1 MDIDASNAHSF
12 HSACSSSSILGV
24 GGLLFAV
31 LVVHCML
38 VRQSKGKATARLA
51 SAAATPTSTFQA
63 RGRASLPFRTTQ
75 PKRPYA
81 HATMLRT
88 AAQKHDQK
96 QQAQQSVL
104 SKTLSQTLFSSSPP
118 EQSKPPPSKS
128 ISAGFQNV
136 LRPSPSAMNQMKAP
150 PPRQSG
156 GIKRTSSGLAKAF
169 NDGAFED
176 ESGSQNKPI
185 VLGGGSPAK
194 MPQTDLFGED
204 DFDSDIDLDVEEPQA
219 KGSVKYPTLPAQK
232 PAAPLPNPVVYP
244 TLPRQQ
250 QARTGYQDSGYGS
263 IEPGV
268 KEGEA
273 VPASS
278 NPLPWSSSPVEHFR
292 PSKEASSIRQ
302 FAYTGEQAKQ
312 PQQQEQSRAFK
323 RRTLPWE
330 VEEEQEQE
338 SDGTTHEKGFAT
350 PAPKAGKKSQFPWN
364 TTASA
369 VKDQQKKHREEV
381 KKAVKK
387 NDGTDESIQK
397 AKSKRKQVARVFL
410 SEEQQHVLELV
421 VEKKKSVFFTGSA
434 GTGKSVLLRE
444 IIASLR
450 KKYAREPDRIA
461 VTASTGLAACNV
473 GGVTLHSFAG
483 IGLGKEPVADLVKK
497 IKRNQKARHRWMRTK
512 VLVVDEVSMVDGELF
527 DKLEAIARNLRN
539 NGRPFGGIQLVITG
553 DFFQLPPVPD
563 KGKVAQFAFDAGTWP
578 TAVEYTI
585 GLHHVFRQKDPVFA
599 GMLNEMR
606 EGRLSQSSINTF
618 RSLSRPLDFNDDLE
632 ATELFALR
640 SEVENANKSR
650 LVNLQGNEETFEARD
665 GGTIVDKTQR
675 DKLLSNCMAPETIRL
690 KKGAQVML
698 IKNVDESLV
707 NGSIGRVIGFMD
719 EGEFDKYCI
728 NEEAYT
734 QSNDGILGTQLPANT
749 MTKEELARKRLT
761 DNLTIQR
768 KFPLV
773 RFAIAD
779 GTSRDLLCQP
789 ESWKVE
795 LPNGEVQASRSQ
807 VPLILAWALSIH
819 KAQGQTLER
828 VKVDLGKVFEKGQAY
843 VALSRATSMGGL
855 QVLRFDPKKVNA
867 HEKVGAFYSNLAR
880 VELETGK
887 TKKGGAAAPKK
898 GLKADDY
905 EKSFLEDDWANMP

>member
-1 MDIDASNAHSF
+1 M
-12 HSACSSSSILGV
+12 
-24 GGLLFAV
+24 
-31 LVVHCML
+31 
-38 VRQSKGKATARLA
+38 R
-51 SAAATPTSTFQA
+51 
-63 RGRASLPFRTTQ
+63 
-75 PKRPYA
+75 
-81 HATMLRT
+81 
-88 AAQKHDQK
+88 
-96 QQAQQSVL
+96 
-104 SKTLSQTLFSSSPP
+104 
-118 EQSKPPPSKS
+118 
-128 ISAGFQNV
+128 
-136 LRPSPSAMNQMKAP
+136 AP
-150 PPRQSG
+150 PPRQNAG
-156 GIKRTSSGLAKAF
+156 GIKRTASGFAKAF
-169 NDGAFED
+169 DSAFEED
-176 ESGSQNKPI
+176 RGSQNRPI
-185 VLGGGSPAK
+185 VLGGNTPSK
-194 MPQTDLFGED
+194 IPQTDLFGED
-204 DFDSDIDLDVEEPQA
+204 DFDSDIDLDVEEPNA
-219 KGSVKYPTLPAQK
+219 KGTVNYPTLAKPK
-232 PAAPLPNPVVYP
+232 PAAAPMPKSVIYP

-263 IEPGV
+263 VEPSA
-268 KEGEA
+268 KEAIPG
-273 VPASS
+273 SS
-278 NPLPWSSSPVEHFR
+278 NPFPWSSSPLEHFQPTR
-292 PSKEASSIRQ
+292 DPSTIRQ
-302 FAYTGEQAKQ
+302 FAYDGGESTRG
-312 PQQQEQSRAFK
+312 QSTAMAEPREVK
-323 RRTLPWE
+323 RRTLPWLE
-330 VEEEQEQE
+330 KKDDE
-338 SDGTTHEKGFAT
+338 SASTSTAYQSIGEAMRPTSRGFAT
-350 PAPKAGKKSQFPWN
+350 PASKADKKSQFPWN

-381 KKAVKK
+381 KKTIKK
-387 NDGTDESIQK
+387 NEGTDESISK

-410 SEEQQHVLELV
+410 SEEQQHVLDLV

-444 IIASLR
+444 IITSLR

-483 IGLGKEPVADLVKK
+483 IGLGKEPVAELVKK
-497 IKRNQKARHRWMRTK
+497 IKKNQKARHRWMRTK

-527 DKLEAIARNLRN
+527 DKLEAIARQLRN

-563 KGKVAQFAFDAGTWP
+563 KGKIAQFAFDASTW
-578 TAVEYTI
+578 TTSVEYTI
-585 GLHHVFRQKDPVFA
+585 GLHHVFRQKDPGMCTRWSEIRFCTDHFLVFA

-606 EGRLSQSSINTF
+606 EGRLSASSISTF
-618 RSLSRPLDFNDDLE
+618 RSLSRPLNFNDDLD

-640 SEVENANKSR
+640 SEVDRANADR
-650 LVNLQGNEETFEARD
+650 LVNLQGNVEVFEARD

-675 DKLLSNCMAPETIRL
+675 DKLLSNCMAPETITL

-698 IKNVDESLV
+698 IKNIDESLV

-728 NEEAYT
+728 NEDAYKQAT
-734 QSNDGILGTQLPANT
+734 DGILSTQTPSLS
-749 MTKEELARKRLT
+749 KEEMARKRLT
-761 DNLTIQR
+761 DNLTTQR

-843 VALSRATSMGGL
+843 VALSRATSMAGL

-867 HEKVGAFYSNLAR
+867 HEKVGTFYANLAR
-880 VELETGK
+880 VELEGGGSGAK
-887 TKKGGAAAPKK
+887 AVKSNPQSAKKRAGS
-898 GLKADDY
+898 LKAEDY
-905 EKSFLEDDWANMP
+905 ERSFVEDDWQEML